1 MTPNKLRRLIPED
14 LVKFLKKE
22 RVLCRFVNNMTNY
35 LNKIPSDVAKG
46 KIFRLSKSC
55 AIQDAFIWNKT
66 QNQDDTFDFWFKIH
80 VKWVE
85 ECNSKSKNYYE

>member
-1 MTPNKLRRLIPED
+1 MNLSINIMTPNKLKNIPED

-46 KIFRLSKSC
+46 KIF
-55 AIQDAFIWNKT
+55 D
-66 QNQDDTFDFWFKIH
+66 
-80 VKWVE
+80 
-85 ECNSKSKNYYE
+85 